1 MSLNLTQLNGYQL
14 AITKFDCVALEVE
27 NRTTC
32 PFEYL
37 TEDFWNDFL
46 YVRSTEDAMFRD
58 LMSANSD
65 RSVNYL
71 ATLLTEYAEANLI

>member
-37 TEDFWNDFL
+37 TED
-46 YVRSTEDAMFRD
+46 AMFRD

-71 ATLLTEYAEANLI
+71 ATILTEYAEANLI